1 MKSKTGIILAII
13 LLSILILALIVFLVN
28 CLITGRSFTISWNVF
43 RTDNTNVVLD
53 ETVPVEGITEI
64 NLSQNFGDIHIQKS
78 VDDAIHIK
86 AYGKSA
92 DELDW
97 SISGNHLTIQSKQN
111 NLHSFW
117 RMTKNDFIL
126 SLPSSYAHKITVK
139 ADCGT
144 CQVEDF
150 ANASFYIDCNAGNI
164 EIGKAKNIT
173 ATCDCGN
180 IEIGEI
186 TNQCNL
192 KVDAGNANV
201 KKLDI
206 QEDSS
211 IKADM
216 GNVTIEEISDIYIE
230 AKVDLGNSNIRH
242 NNRSSDITLTVD
254 CDCGNITIG
263 K

>member
-13 LLSILILALIVFLVN
+13 LLSILILALIVFFVN
-28 CLITGRSFTISWNVF
+28 CLITGRAFTVSWNVF
-43 RTDNTNVVLD
+43 LTDNTNVVLD
-53 ETVPVEGITEI
+53 ETVPLGDITDI

-78 VDDAIHIK
+78 VDDAIHIQ

-97 SISGNHLTIQSKQN
+97 SVSGNHLTIQSKKN
-111 NLHSFW
+111 TLHSFW
-117 RMTKNDFIL
+117 RMNKSDLIL

-144 CQVEDF
+144 CYVEDF
-150 ANASFYIDCNAGNI
+150 ANASFHIDCDAGNM
-164 EIGKAKNIT
+164 EMGKVKNIT

-180 IEIGEI
+180 IEIREI

-192 KVDAGNANV
+192 KVNAGNV
-201 KKLDI
+201 HVQKLDI

-216 GNVTIEEISDIYIE
+216 GNVTIEEISDIYID

-242 NNRSSDITLTVD
+242 NNRSSDITLTVN

-263 K
+263 E